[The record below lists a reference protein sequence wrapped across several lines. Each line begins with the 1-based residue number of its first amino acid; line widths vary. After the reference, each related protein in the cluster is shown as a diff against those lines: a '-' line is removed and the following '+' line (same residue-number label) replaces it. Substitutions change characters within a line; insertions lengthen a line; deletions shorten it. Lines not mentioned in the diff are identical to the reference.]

1 MKIYGVAILAGC
13 YLAGQLAGE
22 LLGRWTGVQG
32 NIGGVG
38 FAMLML
44 ILLSDWMKGKGYMGT
59 EPEKGILFWN
69 AMYIPVVIAMS
80 ATQHVNL
87 ALHSGWLAVWAGIIS
102 TSCCFLLVPLISSM
116 TNGRKIHNPEQ
127 GS

>member
-13 YLAGQLAGE
+13 YLAGLLTGE
-22 LLGRWTGVQG
+22 LLGRLTGVHG

-44 ILLSDWMKGKGYMGT
+44 IVLSDWMKKKGYPGT
-59 EPEKGILFWN
+59 EPEKGIMFWN

-87 ALHSGWLAVWAGIIS
+87 TLHSRWVAI
-102 TSCCFLLVPLISSM
+102 
-116 TNGRKIHNPEQ
+116 
-127 GS
+127 